1 MKSENSKLAR
11 EKKYMKDAQMSNKG
25 DWKAKTQV
33 AELRKALDE
42 AKEEKKKVEQ
52 KYKVENENL
61 RKKLAEEA
69 NKNKLLGQQVKLLEY
84 GKMMVL
90 QDQQQERT
98 KDRKANFQHYAP
110 QWVDA
115 PKATFLQRMLAPD
128 FSLV

>member
-1 MKSENSKLAR
+1 M
-11 EKKYMKDAQMSNKG
+11 
-25 DWKAKTQV
+25 
-33 AELRKALDE
+33 
-42 AKEEKKKVEQ
+42 
-52 KYKVENENL
+52 
-61 RKKLAEEA
+61 
-69 NKNKLLGQQVKLLEY
+69 KLLEY

-115 PKATFLQRMLAPD
+115 PKTTFLQRMLAPD